1 MMQLIIE
8 SIILSLFSLVLALVF
23 LRFLA
28 PAFEGLQFSSILNLE
43 LKMNAQVYLQF
54 VGFAVLLGFV
64 TGLFPSL
71 YLSSFNAINA
81 MKGALNKKKLSGWA
95 LRKTLIVVQ
104 FMISIV
110 LITSS
115 LLVYKQIKYI
125 VDKDYGY
132 AKENIININ
141 LQGPAI
147 HNLEPS

>member
-1 MMQLIIE
+1 
-8 SIILSLFSLVLALVF
+8 
-23 LRFLA
+23 
-28 PAFEGLQFSSILNLE
+28 
-43 LKMNAQVYLQF
+43 MNAQAYLQF
-54 VGFAVLLGFV
+54 IGFAVLLGFV

-104 FMISIV
+104 CMISIV

>member
-1 MMQLIIE
+1 MQLIIE

-43 LKMNAQVYLQF
+43 LKMNAQAYLQF